1 MCSDPLDPGGEV
13 RGSFEGCTIG
23 MWDIAPLVFIVP
35 AGRYIGCL
43 ELKMFFK
50 RGCFRCGGIFWYSDW
65 HKIVILFSA
74 TLHVILKVMPHT
86 AHGRSLL
93 QEAAA
98 AEDAS
103 RAAVHVES
111 SDTMHSQKAQCLA
124 PPDNPE
130 TGDAYHS
137 RGRSCACEKIK
148 HQKNVYKRHSSS
160 ASTCVYRR
168 GRFPH
173 TRDLWR
179 KRASMG

>member
-1 MCSDPLDPGGEV
+1 
-13 RGSFEGCTIG
+13 

-103 RAAVHVES
+103 RAAVHVEC
-111 SDTMHSQKAQCLA
+111 SDTLRLQKAQRQA

-130 TGDAYHS
+130 TGDTYRS
-137 RGRSCACEKIK
+137 RGRSCFQYSFSSCVTSSVASLPRPCLIIRK
-148 HQKNVYKRHSSS
+148 QLPTVY
-160 ASTCVYRR
+160 CCC
-168 GRFPH
+168 
-173 TRDLWR
+173 LLNEL
-179 KRASMG
+179 